1 MCFAVLCIL
10 FGESYDVGE
19 IRLKDD
25 LDLLKVLVY
34 RTSLSLEENSILL
47 RHNQC
52 LICGYNVTKRT

>member
-25 LDLLKVLVY
+25 LDILKVLVFW
-34 RTSLSLEENSILL
+34 TSLSLEENSIHL

>member
-25 LDLLKVLVY
+25 LDLLKVLVFW
-34 RTSLSLEENSILL
+34 TSLSLEENSIHL
-47 RHNQC
+47 RH
-52 LICGYNVTKRT
+52 ISV